1 MRNSVYRISLEMHD
15 TASQALLNVKKN
27 DSSRQVRIS
36 ITDSGKPYKIEDGC
50 TAKFRAKKPDGTI
63 LYNNCI
69 IENDVII
76 YDLTNQ
82 TSAAAGLVDCE
93 ITLYGADF
101 KQITSPRFAIY
112 VDDTLYSDSEVES
125 KDEFT
130 ALVTAEKTAVS
141 AAQSAKEAETNANQS
156 ALLAEQYKNE
166 AFKVTPAG
174 FTEFVETTN
183 DTLNDIG
190 NLLGNTDISA
200 IGDGTLT
207 GGLDALNSNLENCF
221 IISSEYADTVPS
233 GTTNYYEPVLTASIP
248 DGYKL
253 FGITGLHSSIASIY
267 FYSIGRR
274 ITYNQIQIGFRNVDT
289 PDLSGVMYS
298 YRFIFI
304 KENMISIH

>member
-207 GGLDALNSNLENCF
+207 GGLDALNSNLNKMFITKTFYPIVGVINGNAVKSITFDVGVEGYTPISF
-221 IISSEYADTVPS
+221 KIISYASAMSDC
-233 GTTNYYEPVLTASIP
+233 SICFYNIIDNNATLFFRNNSSNPTP
-248 DGYKL
+248 DGATAYC
-253 FGITGLHSSIASIY
+253 AVNY
-267 FYSIGRR
+267 
-274 ITYNQIQIGFRNVDT
+274 
-289 PDLSGVMYS
+289 
-298 YRFIFI
+298 I
-304 KENMISIH
+304 KK

>member
-36 ITDSGKPYKIEDGC
+36 ITDSGKPYKIEAGC

-63 LYNNCI
+63 LYNNCM

-93 ITLYGADF
+93 ITLYGPDF
-101 KQITSPRFAIY
+101 KQITSPRFALY

-141 AAQSAKEAETNANQS
+141 AAQSAKEAETNANES

-207 GGLDALNSNLENCF
+207 GGLDALNSNLDKMFTTKTFYPIVGVINSNNVKSITFDVGVEGYTP
-221 IISSEYADTVPS
+221 ISFKSISYAS
-233 GTTNYYEPVLTASIP
+233 GMSDCSIC
-248 DGYKL
+248 
-253 FGITGLHSSIASIY
+253 
-267 FYSIGRR
+267 FYSI
-274 ITYNQIQIGFRNVDT
+274 IDNNANLFIRNNSSNPTSDGATAYCTVN
-289 PDLSGVMYS
+289 Y
-298 YRFIFI
+298 I
-304 KENMISIH
+304 KK

>member
-207 GGLDALNSNLENCF
+207 GGLDALNSNLNNLKGRF
-221 IISSEYADTVPS
+221 VGGTVNGNKTIQITEVYDSWSKNYVLFTGRS
-233 GTTNYYEPVLTASIP
+233 GSMGSMYYRDFE
-248 DGYKL
+248 
-253 FGITGLHSSIASIY
+253 GITPI
-267 FYSIGRR
+267 IGNPDIDVYLDAGYLYIRNNGGV
-274 ITYNQIQIGFRNVDT
+274 TIQYGI
-289 PDLSGVMYS
+289 
-298 YRFIFI
+298 I
-304 KENMISIH
+304 KIQ